1 MTKNSQEII
10 MMLTRDWPEKYT
22 ERLEEEEPDLRVIQ
36 AVEREEQQQALNRA
50 EIVVGLAR
58 EFEIDLL
65 AEAEGVEW
73 IQTLTAGVDEIINS
87 SGAEK
92 LEERGVKITS
102 MSGIHGDFIAEHTF
116 GFLIGFS
123 RRFHEYRDQQR
134 ENTWERLEMDR
145 LSGRKLL
152 IIGLGAIGLEI
163 ARVARVFG
171 MNVIGVKRDV
181 SEEIEE
187 VDELYSPEKIERAAV
202 ECDYAVS
209 VLPYTPETE
218 KMLAEEFFSA
228 LPEEAYFI
236 NVGRGEV
243 VDEKALLQALDEEK
257 LAGAGLDVFAQEPLP
272 EDSPFYERNN
282 VIMTPHVAGI
292 FPGYYE
298 RALKIFQENLDRYRR
313 GEKLK
318 NRVSYE
324 LGY

>member
-1 MTKNSQEII
+1 MTKNSQEIV

-22 ERLEEEEPDLRVIQ
+22 ERLEEKEPDLRVIQ
-36 AVEREEQQQALNRA
+36 AIEREEQQQALNRA

-65 AEAEGVEW
+65 VEAEGVEW

-87 SGAEK
+87 PGAEK

-102 MSGIHGDFIAEHTF
+102 MSGIHGDVMAEHTF
-116 GFLIGFS
+116 GYLIGFS

-152 IIGLGAIGLEI
+152 IIGMGSIGREI
-163 ARVARVFG
+163 ARVGRV
-171 MNVIGVKRDV
+171 MNMKVAGIKRDV
-181 SEEIEE
+181 SEDVKE
-187 VDELYSPEKIERAAV
+187 VDELYPSEKLEEAAA

-209 VLPYTPETE
+209 ILPYTPETE
-218 KMLAEEFFSA
+218 GMLAGEFFSA
-228 LPEEAYFI
+228 LPDDAYFV

-243 VDEKALLQALDEEK
+243 VDEKALLQALDDKE

-272 EDSPFYERNN
+272 EDSPFFERDN

-292 FPGYYE
+292 FPGYYD
-298 RALKIFQENLDRYRR
+298 RALEIFQDNLERYRR
-313 GEKLK
+313 GDELK